1 MSMTLPPRNTMYARE
16 LVGDRLSSSLRTS
29 WQSEVPVAGPILA
42 AVEWSLFDRPRDVA
56 RRARGHRPRQ

>member
-1 MSMTLPPRNTMYARE
+1 MTLPPRNTMYARE

-42 AVEWSLFDRPRDVA
+42 AVEWSLFGLRHDDVV
-56 RRARGHRPRQ
+56 